1 MDLKS
6 IVKNNNNRNLKWI
19 IGFTWLVYLAYS
31 VVFYISRTLYMDA
44 GYMSF
49 NLINEEVFALE
60 HQRLSFIYLQSI
72 PLLLVKLNL
81 SLKIILLGMSIWST
95 LLYGIIAWVLVK
107 VFDELPLALL
117 WIAMLV
123 MPFKALFH
131 FALCESFMTIGFS
144 LLVLGYLLFLDKNKL
159 NPKRYDFIV
168 LLFLVLS
175 TLFFH
180 PSSILYLG
188 IVGWYY
194 FLNYGYNANFKKFLI
209 SLMAGVLLYWFL
221 KPSSGYDETILS
233 QLFSKSVISNLFNS
247 YLFDYLHGNW
257 AGFYLFFTLLFGLVC
272 VYFIVIKKYW
282 VAVLYSLSVFVVLLF
297 CAIVYYKGDSAYF
310 MEKNLAPFCMA
321 ILIPFHFILKQN
333 YKSWITIVLVF
344 IFGVNLIQLYKVG
357 QEFVDRTE
365 KIEKLVNVMVHNKIK
380 KGVISK
386 DIYHYTENI
395 GIWTLPYETLML
407 SRLRYEQNVTVFA
420 ASNAQDKLREIGS
433 NDVFLGADFFPP
445 LPLEKLYFNKKYF
458 MNLNGKYADIDGLVK
473 AKNQ

>member
-1 MDLKS
+1 
-6 IVKNNNNRNLKWI
+6 
-19 IGFTWLVYLAYS
+19 
-31 VVFYISRTLYMDA
+31 
-44 GYMSF
+44 
-49 NLINEEVFALE
+49 
-60 HQRLSFIYLQSI
+60 
-72 PLLLVKLNL
+72 
-81 SLKIILLGMSIWST
+81 
-95 LLYGIIAWVLVK
+95 
-107 VFDELPLALL
+107 
-117 WIAMLV
+117 
-123 MPFKALFH
+123 
-131 FALCESFMTIGFS
+131 
-144 LLVLGYLLFLDKNKL
+144 
-159 NPKRYDFIV
+159 
-168 LLFLVLS
+168 
-175 TLFFH
+175 
-180 PSSILYLG
+180 
-188 IVGWYY
+188 
-194 FLNYGYNANFKKFLI
+194 
-209 SLMAGVLLYWFL
+209 
-221 KPSSGYDETILS
+221 
-233 QLFSKSVISNLFNS
+233 
-247 YLFDYLHGNW
+247 
-257 AGFYLFFTLLFGLVC
+257 
-272 VYFIVIKKYW
+272 
-282 VAVLYSLSVFVVLLF
+282 LF

-458 MNLNGKYADIDGLVK
+458 INLNGKYADIDGLVK